1 MTTAISVCGINRPLG
16 RSATILAPTYRFCA
30 SSDPMEP
37 LIISD
42 VGIIVMPGG
51 GYNELIDK
59 DEQTPVAEYF
69 AQKFGITTFVLYY
82 RLVQTNGTYRYPF
95 PCGMRNALSGLS
107 ARMPQSMESVPS
119 ILESSDFLRAAI
131 SPQPSPYTS
140 IRLSDCRLKMVWIRR
155 TLVPIFMGLGY
166 PVISMDPN
174 QYASQ
179 NSLRHLLGGYKGT
192 ELTQL
197 EQYLSGQEQANK
209 TTPPAF
215 LFESWDDAVISSQ
228 NSSLFLR
235 TGTRWLISDSGKQMD
250 QA

>member
-82 RLVQTNGTYRYPF
+82 RLVQTNGTYRYPVPMWDAQRAVRF
-95 PCGMRNALSGLS
+95 VRANAAEYG
-107 ARMPQSMESVPS
+107 
-119 ILESSDFLRAAI
+119 I
-131 SPQPSPYTS
+131 SPEHIGVFGFSAGGHLASTIAIHFDTS
-140 IRLSDCRLKMVWIRR
+140 FGLPVEDGLDSTDARPD
-155 TLVPIFMGLGY
+155 FMGLGY

-174 QYASQ
+174 QYA
-179 NSLRHLLGGYKGT
+179 RRKTHCGT
-192 ELTQL
+192 CSAATKER
-197 EQYLSGQEQANK
+197 N
-209 TTPPAF
+209 
-215 LFESWDDAVISSQ
+215 
-228 NSSLFLR
+228 
-235 TGTRWLISDSGKQMD
+235 
-250 QA
+250 